1 MKENQI
7 DIITHSIYSSVI
19 RSDKPRQWHGRLTFS
34 DRVLAVTWS
43 ELSHHINKSATID
56 IVIEHCPS
64 HTDVLEAAIIRYTAS
79 VPLILRVSTTH
90 VRVIAQGIGTPSA
103 VLH

>member
-19 RSDKPRQWHGRLTFS
+19 RSDTPMAR
-34 DRVLAVTWS
+34 AVTLWS
-43 ELSHHINKSATID
+43 NIKVARVWSQIQLLVGNSASID
-56 IVIEHCPS
+56 IIVEHENVEHLAAIE
-64 HTDVLEAAIIRYTAS
+64 VAIIRYTAS

-90 VRVIAQGIGTPSA
+90 VRVIAQGLGTPPA